1 MQNILKRTFLPGL
14 MAATL
19 AGTSL
24 IPAQPASADDRV
36 LNNAAIGAG
45 AGVVSG
51 LLTRCG
57 SVADNAFKGA
67 AAGAAVNAANG
78 LRTRNAKR
86 RAGRRIIQD
95 VGVGAGAGVLAG
107 AVSGNCRTTWKNGV
121 NGAAAGAAVNI
132 LDPRSRKNGRRR

>member
-14 MAATL
+14 MAASL

-24 IPAQPASADDRV
+24 IPFQSASADDRV

-57 SVADNAFKGA
+57 SVADNAVKGA

-78 LRTRNAKR
+78 LRSR
-86 RAGRRIIQD
+86 RARARNGRRIVQD

-107 AVSGNCRTTWKNGV
+107 AVTGNCRTTWKNGV
-121 NGAAAGAAVNI
+121 NGAAAGAAVHF
-132 LDPRSRKNGRRR
+132 LDRRGRNGRRR

>member
-19 AGTSL
+19 ASTSL
-24 IPAQPASADDRV
+24 IPAQSASADDRV

-78 LRTRNAKR
+78 SRRVRARRTR
-86 RAGRRIIQD
+86 GRLIVQD

-107 AVSGNCRTTWKNGV
+107 AVSGSCRTTWKNGV
-121 NGAAAGAAVNI
+121 NGAAAGAAVHL
-132 LDPRSRKNGRRR
+132 LDKRPTYRNRRR

>member
-45 AGVVSG
+45 AGVLSG
-51 LLTRCG
+51 FLTRCG

-78 LRTRNAKR
+78 ARTRSAR
-86 RAGRRIIQD
+86 RRNGRLIIQD
-95 VGVGAGAGVLAG
+95 VGAGAVGGVVAG
-107 AVSGNCRTTWKNGV
+107 AVSGSCRTTWKNGV
-121 NGAAAGAAVNI
+121 NGAAAGAAVHL
-132 LDPRSRKNGRRR
+132 LDKRPRSRRR